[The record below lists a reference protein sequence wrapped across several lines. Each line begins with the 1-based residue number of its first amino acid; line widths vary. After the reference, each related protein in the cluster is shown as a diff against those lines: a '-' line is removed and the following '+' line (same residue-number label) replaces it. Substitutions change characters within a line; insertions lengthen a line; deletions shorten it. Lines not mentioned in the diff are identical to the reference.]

1 MSNKPRRHKKSPID
15 IILERKAARD
25 AEVKRKDAAQERFSK
40 LVSDAVKNFT
50 ETKETEE
57 ASIYSSIENIIEE
70 IYKAADRAREEIRD
84 AVVNI
89 YNVYCENGKEI
100 DISKVNLT
108 K

>member
-25 AEVKRKDAAQERFSK
+25 SELKRKDAAQERFSN
-40 LVSDAVKNFT
+40 LVLAAVTNFT
-50 ETKETEE
+50 KTEETEDT
-57 ASIYSSIENIIEE
+57 AIYSSIENIIEE
-70 IYKAADRAREEIRD
+70 IYKVANRSKEEIRA

-89 YNVYCENGKEI
+89 YNVYCTNGTEI
-100 DISKVNLT
+100 DINKVKLT